1 MEFWFEIYF
10 DFGNLEKLGF
20 REEKVYWGG
29 EELSQDPVTYL
40 SDNGLRFEVI
50 KDSRHFELTTK
61 EKIPQGYSGMFLK
74 DQIINALSLKINL
87 DNDISSDPL
96 IQLISGL
103 NNDVDYVILFCR
115 VDEYATQKLY
125 VNGKNDIINAVSE
138 ALNWERPQDIMLI
151 NRKII
156 NQIKAVDWS
165 LYETAYG
172 NAAYVQRGSIPNMET
187 ILTML
192 FSSDSAEVLV
202 GAGWL
207 ESCLCHQHVYL
218 SSAAYPSC
226 SFLLY
231 ALEILDEDLIEEVL
245 FTILGFLLLIPKDQ
259 PEQTWQGEIRK
270 MIKAKEKRIA
280 ELTKSKAGLNSEYA
294 EEILREMCDC

>member
-50 KDSRHFELTTK
+50 KDSRHFELKTK
-61 EKIPQGYSGMFLK
+61 EKIPKGYSGMFLK
-74 DQIINALSLKINL
+74 DQIINDLSVQINL

-96 IQLISGL
+96 IQFISGL
-103 NNDVDYVILFCR
+103 NSDVGYAILFCR
-115 VDEYATQKLY
+115 VDECATRKLY
-125 VNGKNDIINAVSE
+125 VKNNNEIIDAVSE
-138 ALNWERPQDIMLI
+138 ALNWECPQDLMLI
-151 NRKII
+151 NCKII

-187 ILTML
+187 ILMSL
-192 FSSDSAEVLV
+192 FSSDRVEAIE
-202 GAGWL
+202 GANWL

-218 SSAAYPSC
+218 SSAAYPAC
-226 SFLLY
+226 SILLY
-231 ALEILDEDLIEEVL
+231 AIKTLDEDRLEEVL
-245 FTILGFLLLIPKDQ
+245 FTILGFLILIPKDQ
-259 PEQTWQGEIRK
+259 PEQTWQGKMRK
-270 MIKAKEKRIA
+270 MIKAEEKRFV
-280 ELTKSKAGLNSEYA
+280 ELTKSKIGLNSEYA
-294 EEILREMCDC
+294 EDILREMCD

>member
-10 DFGNLEKLGF
+10 DFGNLGELGF

-29 EELSQDPVTYL
+29 EELSQDPVAYL
-40 SDNGLRFEVI
+40 SDNGLRFEEI
-50 KDSRHFELTTK
+50 NDSRHFELITK
-61 EKIPQGYSGMFLK
+61 EKMPQRYGGLVLK
-74 DQIINALSLKINL
+74 DQIISDLSLQINL

-96 IQLISGL
+96 IQFISGL
-103 NNDVDYVILFCR
+103 NSDVDYVILLCR
-115 VDEYATQKLY
+115 VDECATRKLY

-187 ILTML
+187 ILMSL
-192 FSSDSAEVLV
+192 FSSDRAEAIE
-202 GAGWL
+202 GANWL

-218 SSAAYPSC
+218 SSAAYPAC
-226 SFLLY
+226 SILLY
-231 ALEILDEDLIEEVL
+231 ALKTLDEDRLEEVL
-245 FTILGFLLLIPKDQ
+245 FTILGFLILIPKDQ
-259 PEQTWQGEIRK
+259 PEQTWQGEMRK
-270 MIKAKEKRIA
+270 MIKAEEKRFV
-280 ELTKSKAGLNSEYA
+280 ELAKSKAGCNSEYA
-294 EEILREMCDC
+294 EDILRELCD

>member
-10 DFGNLEKLGF
+10 DFENLGELGF

-29 EELSQDPVTYL
+29 EELSQDPVAYL
-40 SDNGLRFEVI
+40 SDNGLRFEEI
-50 KDSRHFELTTK
+50 NDSRHFELTTK
-61 EKIPQGYSGMFLK
+61 EKMPQRYGGLVLK
-74 DQIINALSLKINL
+74 DQIISDLSLQINL

-96 IQLISGL
+96 IQFISGL
-103 NNDVDYVILFCR
+103 NSDVDYVILLCR
-115 VDEYATQKLY
+115 VDECATRKLY

-138 ALNWERPQDIMLI
+138 ALNCERPQDIMLI

-207 ESCLCHQHVYL
+207 VSCLCHQHVYL

-270 MIKAKEKRIA
+270 MIKAKEKLIA
-280 ELTKSKAGLNSEYA
+280 ELTKSKTGLNSEYA
-294 EEILREMCDC
+294 EDILRELCD